1 MTILVSGATGNVG
14 SRLIPHLLTAGHH
27 VRAIV
32 RTDTADLPDDVEQ
45 VKADLLDPKTLTE
58 AVRGISGV
66 VHLAAV
72 LRDPDP
78 LLIERVNVE
87 GTRNLI
93 GALQSEGPSAKVV
106 MASTSLVY
114 PDDVAWPATESDQVT
129 PAASYPA
136 SKVTAEQELLAS
148 GLAATVLRL
157 GFVYGDR
164 DSHLTHAPRLFG
176 AWGWHPARALHLVHH
191 RDVAAAFLHA
201 LVDEQTTGKIINV
214 VDDAPMSA
222 YEISRIV
229 GAPLAASSEPL
240 PNPWAGRL
248 DGSALRQL
256 GLAPSVP
263 TLFHAALAGAL

>member
-1 MTILVSGATGNVG
+1 MTILVTGATGNVG
-14 SRLIPHLLTAGHH
+14 SRLIPHLLTAGHT

-32 RTDTADLPDDVEQ
+32 RTDKADLPDDVEQ
-45 VKADLLDPKTLTE
+45 VKADLLEPKTL
-58 AVRGISGV
+58 AKAARGISGV

-72 LRDPDP
+72 VRDSDAV
-78 LLIERVNVE
+78 LIERVNVE

-93 GALQSEGPSAKVV
+93 VAIQSEAPSARVV

-114 PDDVAWPATESDQVT
+114 PDDLAWPATESDPVT
-129 PAASYPA
+129 PAAVYPA
-136 SKVTAEQELLAS
+136 SKVTAEQELLGS

-157 GFVYGDR
+157 GFVYGDG
-164 DSHLTHAPRLFG
+164 DAHLTHAPRLFE

-191 RDVAAAFLHA
+191 RDVAAAFLKA
-201 LVDEQTTGKIINV
+201 LDGESTGKIINV

-229 GAPLAASSEPL
+229 GVPLVALSEPL

-248 DGSALRQL
+248 DGYALRQL

-263 TLFHAALAGAL
+263 TLFYAELTGAL